1 MIARPQICSYMLI
14 ITAHAANTVSN
25 EYDVS
30 SVCLYIHEMPTK
42 LIEDG
47 QQNQKKRQTSSEEI
61 LETAQTFSME
71 NI

>member
-14 ITAHAANTVSN
+14 ITAHTANTVSN

-47 QQNQKKRQTSSEEI
+47 QQNQKK
-61 LETAQTFSME
+61 
-71 NI
+71 